1 MELVPEEVKAVRST
15 EVTMPCRLGLH
26 ARTATRFILFARQF
40 RSRIQIIKGKLAVDG
55 KSILGLLALGA
66 AWKSRLRIEVRGE
79 DAEKAIQG
87 IEAYFLMPENCE
99 DKNG

>member
-1 MELVPEEVKAVRST
+1 MELIPQETKIVRST

-26 ARTATRFILFARQF
+26 ARTATRFILFAKQF
-40 RSRIQIIKGKLAVDG
+40 RSRIRIIKGELIADG

-66 AWKSRLRIEVRGE
+66 SWKSKLRIEVCGE

-87 IEAYFLMPENCE
+87 IEAYFLIHEHCE
-99 DKNG
+99 DSAK

>member
-1 MELVPEEVKAVRST
+1 MDLASLEVKAVRST

-26 ARTATRFILFARQF
+26 ARTATRFIYFARQF
-40 RSRIQIIKGKLAVDG
+40 RSRIRIIKGELAVDG

-66 AWKSRLRIEVRGE
+66 SWKSRLRVEAQGE

-87 IEAYFLMPENCE
+87 IEAYFLMAENCE